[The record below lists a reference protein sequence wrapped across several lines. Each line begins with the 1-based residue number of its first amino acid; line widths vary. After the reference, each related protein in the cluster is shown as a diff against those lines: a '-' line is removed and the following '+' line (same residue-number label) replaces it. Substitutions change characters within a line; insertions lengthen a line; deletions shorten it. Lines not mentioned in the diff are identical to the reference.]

1 MDLIRDYWHQ
11 GCNECTKT
19 ILSSSA
25 QEVVST
31 PVPLF
36 RQACGSFKLM
46 LHHRAARTW
55 IRQIAIYRCRKVLP
69 DEGNPQYRASNS
81 MLHPLVLET
90 GTDLTA
96 PAFRRIGPSGQGSG
110 QGFERLLASRCPA
123 PGFDCIKDAAAGAG
137 AGLVRTGTYRNLPAP
152 LASMTVI
159 IPLQAL
165 MLSPYGWNQHNI
177 FVAHARFG
185 AAGQVFRRGGASLAR
200 RRSVK
205 VGRQR
210 RRFRRIPTLIDCH
223 VHD

>member
-1 MDLIRDYWHQ
+1 MELIRDYWHQ

-36 RQACGSFKLM
+36 RQACGSFTLM

-55 IRQIAIYRCRKVLP
+55 IRQIAIYRCRKLLP
-69 DEGNPQYRASNS
+69 DDGNPQYRASNS
-81 MLHPLVLET
+81 MLHPLAPET

-96 PAFRRIGPSGQGSG
+96 PALRGAGPSGQGSG

-123 PGFDCIKDAAAGAG
+123 PGFDCIKDAATGAG
-137 AGLVRTGTYRNLPAP
+137 AGLVRTGTYRNQPAR
-152 LASMTVI
+152 LRF

-165 MLSPYGWNQHNI
+165 MLSLYGWNQHNI
-177 FVAHARFG
+177 FAADARFG
-185 AAGQVFRRGGASLAR
+185 ATGQVFRRGGASLTR

-210 RRFRRIPTLIDCH
+210 RRFRCIPTLIDCH
-223 VHD
+223 IHD

>member
-1 MDLIRDYWHQ
+1 VELIRDYWHQ

-36 RQACGSFKLM
+36 RQARVSFKLM
-46 LHHRAARTW
+46 LHHRAVRTW
-55 IRQIAIYRCRKVLP
+55 IRQIAIYRCRKMLP
-69 DEGNPQYRASNS
+69 DAGNPQYRAGNS
-81 MLHPLVLET
+81 MQHPLAPEA
-90 GTDLTA
+90 GTDLMA
-96 PAFRRIGPSGQGSG
+96 ADLRDAAPSGPGSG

-123 PGFDCIKDAAAGAG
+123 PGFDCIKDAATGAG
-137 AGLVRTGTYRNLPAP
+137 ADLLRTGTYRNLPAR
-152 LASMTVI
+152 LRF
-159 IPLQAL
+159 IPSQAP
-165 MLSPYGWNQHNI
+165 MLSRWGWNQHNI
-177 FVAHARFG
+177 FAAAARFG
-185 AAGQVFRRGGASLAR
+185 ATGQVFRRGGASLTR

-210 RRFRRIPTLIDCH
+210 RRFRRKPTLIDCH

>member
-55 IRQIAIYRCRKVLP
+55 IRQIAIYRCRKLLP
-69 DEGNPQYRASNS
+69 DDGNPQYRDSNS
-81 MLHPLVLET
+81 MPHPLSPET

-96 PAFRRIGPSGQGSG
+96 PALWGAGPSGQGSG
-110 QGFERLLASRCPA
+110 QGFERLLASRRPA
-123 PGFDCIKDAAAGAG
+123 RGFDCIKDAATGAG

-152 LASMTVI
+152 LRFI
-159 IPLQAL
+159 LLPAL

-177 FVAHARFG
+177 LAADARFG
-185 AAGQVFRRGGASLAR
+185 ATGQVFRRGGASLTH